1 MQKKKTVTTIP
12 VQCFV
17 ISFLDRLSLGAINNK
32 FVCSSPKYFWIFC
45 TKMMYQ
51 LALMQN
57 YVFYCY
63 CYKFCLIFQSNKRSV
78 TSLANKTI
86 NESMKKTVPTL
97 ALRYPNE
104 LLNSG

>member
-1 MQKKKTVTTIP
+1 MQKKNCKENP

-32 FVCSSPKYFWIFC
+32 FVCSSPKYVWIFY
-45 TKMMYQ
+45 TKMIYQ
-51 LALMQN
+51 LVLMQN
-57 YVFYCY
+57 YVFCCY
-63 CYKFCLIFQSNKRSV
+63 CCKFCSIFQSNKTSV
-78 TSLANKTI
+78 ISLANKTI

>member
-1 MQKKKTVTTIP
+1 M
-12 VQCFV
+12 QCFV

-32 FVCSSPKYFWIFC
+32 SVCSSPKYFWIFFG

-63 CYKFCLIFQSNKRSV
+63 CCKFCLIFQSNKRSV

>member
-1 MQKKKTVTTIP
+1 MHKKKTVRKIP

-32 FVCSSPKYFWIFC
+32 FVCSSPKYVWIFY

-57 YVFYCY
+57 LCF
-63 CYKFCLIFQSNKRSV
+63 
-78 TSLANKTI
+78 
-86 NESMKKTVPTL
+86 
-97 ALRYPNE
+97 
-104 LLNSG
+104 LLLLMQILFDISIK